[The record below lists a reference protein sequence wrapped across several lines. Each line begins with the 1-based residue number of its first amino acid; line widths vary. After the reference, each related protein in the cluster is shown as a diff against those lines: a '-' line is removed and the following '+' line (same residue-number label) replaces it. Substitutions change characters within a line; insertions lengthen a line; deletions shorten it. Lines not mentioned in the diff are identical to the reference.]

1 MKESI
6 ESVRAAFA
14 TFPPEIKVQLAIELL
29 ESLKHNEVRTGLLK
43 SLVKDYND
51 LMSVNETHGY

>member
-14 TFPPEIKVQLAIELL
+14 TFPAEIRLQLAIEVL
-29 ESLKHNEVRTGLLK
+29 EGLRNGEIRDAACK
-43 SLVKDYND
+43 SLVEDYNS
-51 LMSVNETHGY
+51 LMEVDETHGY